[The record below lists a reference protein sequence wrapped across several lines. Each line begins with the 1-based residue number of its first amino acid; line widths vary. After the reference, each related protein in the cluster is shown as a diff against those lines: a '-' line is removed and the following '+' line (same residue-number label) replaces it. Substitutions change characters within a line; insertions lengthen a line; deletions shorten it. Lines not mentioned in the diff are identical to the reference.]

1 MTVWLYRNVCIMII
15 IVVVYILV
23 AAVRSNK
30 LIAKASHSEVET
42 TVKLWLQYVAEY
54 DGGLDPAR
62 PWLAPLLQTMM
73 EQTLMFLIKLM

>member
-1 MTVWLYRNVCIMII
+1 MII

-54 DGGLDPAR
+54 DGGLDHMPGPGR
-62 PWLAPLLQTMM
+62 LHCFKP
-73 EQTLMFLIKLM
+73 